1 MAKRTAMILLALA
14 LGAGTVLWAADA
26 TINISDESKQALKLV
41 RMVRPQYPPE
51 AKQAGIEGT
60 VLLHVK
66 VATDGTVKE
75 IVVKEGEPKLVE
87 ATVEACPAMG
97 IRAGQAGRQGH
108 RGQHRRYCQL
118 QALREEVVEHPRRP
132 WPRCRGDPRGRP
144 RG

>member
-14 LGAGTVLWAADA
+14 LGAGTLLWAADA

-51 AKQAGIEGT
+51 AKQAGIQGT

-87 ATVEACPAMG
+87 ATVEAV
-97 IRAGQAGRQGH
+97 RQWEYEPVQVDGK
-108 RGQHRRYCQL
+108 
-118 QALREEVVEHPRRP
+118 AVEAST
-132 WPRCRGDPRGRP
+132 DVTVNFTLSEKK
-144 RG
+144 

>member
-14 LGAGTVLWAADA
+14 LGAGTLLWAGDA

-51 AKQAGIEGT
+51 AKQAGIQGT

-87 ATVEACPAMG
+87 ATVEAV
-97 IRAGQAGRQGH
+97 RQWEYEPVKLDGKNIEASTDVTVNFK
-108 RGQHRRYCQL
+108 L
-118 QALREEVVEHPRRP
+118 SEKK
-132 WPRCRGDPRGRP
+132 
-144 RG
+144 

>member
-14 LGAGTVLWAADA
+14 LGAGTLLWAADA

-60 VLLHVK
+60 VLLHVT
-66 VATDGTVKE
+66 VATDGTVKD

-87 ATVEACPAMG
+87 AAVEAV
-97 IRAGQAGRQGH
+97 RQWEYEPVQVDGKAIEASTDVTVNFK
-108 RGQHRRYCQL
+108 L
-118 QALREEVVEHPRRP
+118 SEKK
-132 WPRCRGDPRGRP
+132 
-144 RG
+144 

>member
-14 LGAGTVLWAADA
+14 LGAGTLLWAGDA

-60 VLLHVK
+60 VLLHVT
-66 VATDGTVKE
+66 VATDGTVKD

-87 ATVEACPAMG
+87 ATVEAV
-97 IRAGQAGRQGH
+97 RQWEYEPVQVDGKNIEASTDVTVNFK
-108 RGQHRRYCQL
+108 L
-118 QALREEVVEHPRRP
+118 SEKK
-132 WPRCRGDPRGRP
+132 
-144 RG
+144 

>member
-14 LGAGTVLWAADA
+14 LGAGTLLWAGDA

-51 AKQAGIEGT
+51 AKQAGIQGT

-87 ATVEACPAMG
+87 ATVEAV
-97 IRAGQAGRQGH
+97 RQWEYEPVQVDGKNIEASTDVTVNFK
-108 RGQHRRYCQL
+108 L
-118 QALREEVVEHPRRP
+118 SEKK
-132 WPRCRGDPRGRP
+132 
-144 RG
+144 

>member
-1 MAKRTAMILLALA
+1 MILLALA
-14 LGAGTVLWAADA
+14 LGAGTLLWAGDA

-51 AKQAGIEGT
+51 AKQAGIQGT

-87 ATVEACPAMG
+87 ATVEAV
-97 IRAGQAGRQGH
+97 RQWEYEPVHVDGKAIEASTDVTVNFK
-108 RGQHRRYCQL
+108 L
-118 QALREEVVEHPRRP
+118 SEKK
-132 WPRCRGDPRGRP
+132 
-144 RG
+144 

>member
-14 LGAGTVLWAADA
+14 LGAGTLLWAADA

-87 ATVEACPAMG
+87 ATVEAV
-97 IRAGQAGRQGH
+97 RQWEYEPVQVDGK
-108 RGQHRRYCQL
+108 
-118 QALREEVVEHPRRP
+118 AVEAST
-132 WPRCRGDPRGRP
+132 DVTVNFKLSEKK
-144 RG
+144 

>member
-14 LGAGTVLWAADA
+14 LGAGTLLWAADA
-26 TINISDESKQALKLV
+26 TISISDESKQALKLV

-66 VATDGTVKE
+66 VATDGTVKD

-87 ATVEACPAMG
+87 ATVEAV
-97 IRAGQAGRQGH
+97 RQWEYEPVRVDGKAIEASTDVTVNFK
-108 RGQHRRYCQL
+108 L
-118 QALREEVVEHPRRP
+118 SEKK
-132 WPRCRGDPRGRP
+132 
-144 RG
+144 

>member
-14 LGAGTVLWAADA
+14 LGAGTLLWAGDA
-26 TINISDESKQALKLV
+26 TINISDESKQPLKLV

-51 AKQAGIEGT
+51 AKQAGIQGT

-87 ATVEACPAMG
+87 ATVEAV
-97 IRAGQAGRQGH
+97 RQWEYEPVQVDGK
-108 RGQHRRYCQL
+108 
-118 QALREEVVEHPRRP
+118 AVEAST
-132 WPRCRGDPRGRP
+132 DVTVNFTLSEKK
-144 RG
+144 

>member
-14 LGAGTVLWAADA
+14 LGAGTLLWAADA

-87 ATVEACPAMG
+87 ATVEAV
-97 IRAGQAGRQGH
+97 RQWEYEPVKLDGKNIEASTDVTVNFK
-108 RGQHRRYCQL
+108 L
-118 QALREEVVEHPRRP
+118 SEKK
-132 WPRCRGDPRGRP
+132 
-144 RG
+144 

>member
-14 LGAGTVLWAADA
+14 LGAGTLLWAGDA

-51 AKQAGIEGT
+51 AKQAGIQGT

-87 ATVEACPAMG
+87 ATVEAV
-97 IRAGQAGRQGH
+97 RQWEYEPVKLDGKAIEASTDVTVNFK
-108 RGQHRRYCQL
+108 L
-118 QALREEVVEHPRRP
+118 SEKK
-132 WPRCRGDPRGRP
+132 
-144 RG
+144 